1 MVWVLIEF
9 VKRWVARMKISI
21 LCTDPHHPVINSLQL
36 WINEIS
42 LKGHSPVLIFDKADL
57 QGGDILFLVSCSQ
70 MIRDAER
77 KKYKATLVLHASDL
91 PKGRGWSPHIW
102 SILGGGNQITVSLLE
117 ASEPVDSGVIWL
129 KTKFNLEG
137 HELLPEINAKLFAAE
152 LSLMTHAVEQFEAIK
167 TIEQAGDPGSYM
179 PKRLPEN
186 SQLDPN
192 KTIAEQFDLL
202 RIVDSQRYPA
212 FFNYR
217 GKRYLLK
224 IEKVENE
231 QQ

>member
-1 MVWVLIEF
+1 
-9 VKRWVARMKISI
+9 
-21 LCTDPHHPVINSLQL
+21 
-36 WINEIS
+36 
-42 LKGHSPVLIFDKADL
+42 
-57 QGGDILFLVSCSQ
+57 
-70 MIRDAER
+70 
-77 KKYKATLVLHASDL
+77 
-91 PKGRGWSPHIW
+91 
-102 SILGGGNQITVSLLE
+102 
-117 ASEPVDSGVIWL
+117 
-129 KTKFNLEG
+129 
-137 HELLPEINAKLFAAE
+137 
-152 LSLMTHAVEQFEAIK
+152 MTQAVEQFETIK
-167 TIEQAGDPGSYM
+167 TIWQAGDPGSYM